1 MSGAALKGPQALPS
15 GKLTARGN
23 RDTQVQTDKPKSI
36 CKTRYTNTQTHM
48 HIHKRELLQEPYVTW
63 RKLHTVQH
71 LEEVWLASHV
81 TITCDHD
88 ITAPGM
94 WAHFDRP
101 YKWTSCSVLV
111 LCAVKSGDV
120 RVHGCYTGHSPNSHA
135 YKSLSPPG
143 MHPVVVV
150 QPKLMS
156 AHTHH
161 SSALQHSLDSC
172 TDCTSG
178 VTHLTLSHTH
188 TGYRERGRGRGVHV
202 AGAYSRLS

>member
-1 MSGAALKGPQALPS
+1 M
-15 GKLTARGN
+15 
-23 RDTQVQTDKPKSI
+23 
-36 CKTRYTNTQTHM
+36 
-48 HIHKRELLQEPYVTW
+48 
-63 RKLHTVQH
+63 
-71 LEEVWLASHV
+71 
-81 TITCDHD
+81 TIACDHD

-120 RVHGCYTGHSPNSHA
+120 RVHGCYTAHSPNSHS
-135 YKSLSPPG
+135 YKSLSPPA

-150 QPKLMS
+150 QTKLMS

-161 SSALQHSLDSC
+161 SSALQHSLGSC

-178 VTHLTLSHTH
+178 VTHTSPSDTH
-188 TGYRERGRGRGVHV
+188 TQATGREGGGGVCMLLEHT
-202 AGAYSRLS
+202 AGSPE